1 MNNRQSN
8 PCYRCGK
15 ERTVVKTWKEES
27 GISDVTI
34 TQTVCP
40 DPACQKIIVNE
51 LKTQDKKKQLLAQR
65 KEERLSLRKTRRLN
79 NISHN

>member
-15 ERTVVKTWKEES
+15 ERTVIKTWKEEGS
-27 GISDVTI
+27 ISDIII

-40 DPACQKIIVNE
+40 DPACQKIIVSE
-51 LKTQDKKKQLLAQR
+51 LKTQEEKKQLLARR
-65 KEERLSLRKTRRLN
+65 KEERLLLRKTRRLN